1 MADPASSFEVDTVP
15 VIPASWTQN
24 SNTDNVFGWL
34 RPMNEFARNAFHLV
48 VDNMIHNPD
57 THLHERQFIHLDG
70 KETLRSVSVSG
81 SDDQADQEE
90 PDQVQ
95 FVGAFKF
102 STSVHP
108 KNLAKGWFI
117 GTGRGKPE
125 VDVVIGPPDSK
136 WYSNKILGNHA
147 RLYIHKESCQTTVEA
162 LHSMEVSGS
171 TGFKHIDQRM
181 SASSKVLEDG
191 HLVEFGRC
199 MYLFHRGDAIANGKF
214 EESLSGFM
222 KYHHGDQW
230 KAHPILSAPST
241 GSHLTFDGYT
251 FLPGAFAG
259 GTFGEVTAGWAQD
272 GSAVAIKRFKRP
284 NGKQLSQHQKIMNL
298 TGKHTN
304 ILELIHSTS
313 NLEPAF
319 PAIYCVY
326 SPLALASLEDV
337 VISNKINLSAQ
348 IALLCDYLRGLVYLH
363 ETKGI
368 MHRDIKPS
376 NLGVLS
382 FSPPRGIILDLD
394 AATTERT
401 SDDHNQGT
409 YAYLA
414 PEIINL
420 KMGSTV
426 EQKRYG
432 SSVDVWALG
441 MSAFRA
447 LRGQHVNWNDYDDM
461 WTRGRKLPGTEIT
474 DFVLEARLK
483 RFHDRFEQRV
493 ITLGEHLKYFTLL
506 QGMTMWDPTDRLSV
520 SLALRDAGNIAARL
534 GEATIVPRQSTQ
546 GTKRK
551 IGES

>member
-1 MADPASSFEVDTVP
+1 M
-15 VIPASWTQN
+15 
-24 SNTDNVFGWL
+24 
-34 RPMNEFARNAFHLV
+34 
-48 VDNMIHNPD
+48 
-57 THLHERQFIHLDG
+57 
-70 KETLRSVSVSG
+70 
-81 SDDQADQEE
+81 
-90 PDQVQ
+90 
-95 FVGAFKF
+95 
-102 STSVHP
+102 
-108 KNLAKGWFI
+108 
-117 GTGRGKPE
+117 
-125 VDVVIGPPDSK
+125 
-136 WYSNKILGNHA
+136 
-147 RLYIHKESCQTTVEA
+147 
-162 LHSMEVSGS
+162 
-171 TGFKHIDQRM
+171 
-181 SASSKVLEDG
+181 
-191 HLVEFGRC
+191 
-199 MYLFHRGDAIANGKF
+199 
-214 EESLSGFM
+214 
-222 KYHHGDQW
+222 
-230 KAHPILSAPST
+230 
-241 GSHLTFDGYT
+241 
-251 FLPGAFAG
+251 
-259 GTFGEVTAGWAQD
+259 
-272 GSAVAIKRFKRP
+272 
-284 NGKQLSQHQKIMNL
+284 
-298 TGKHTN
+298 
-304 ILELIHSTS
+304 
-313 NLEPAF
+313 
-319 PAIYCVY
+319 Y

-520 SLALRDAGNIAARL
+520 SSALGSAQNFAARL